1 MSKIQ
6 ISNLQPA
13 GTELFQ
19 VGESFLVALE
29 SIEAHQILGGK
40 KSKKGGSKKS
50 GSKKSGSRKSY
61 RTPVHPPYMYL
72 PYYCPPPP
80 CGCGGSLM
88 P

>member
-6 ISNLQPA
+6 ISNLKPA

-29 SIEAHQILGGK
+29 AVEAHRIQGGK
-40 KSKKGGSKKS
+40 KSKKS
-50 GSKKSGSRKSY
+50 GSKKSGRKKSGSNKSN
-61 RTPVHPPYMYL
+61 RTPVYPPYICL
-72 PYYCPPPP
+72 PCCPPPP

>member
-50 GSKKSGSRKSY
+50 GSKKSGGKKSY
-61 RTPVHPPYMYL
+61 RTPVHL
-72 PYYCPPPP
+72 PCYCPPPP
-80 CGCGGSLM
+80 CDCGISLM

>member
-6 ISNLQPA
+6 ISNLRPA

-19 VGESFLVALE
+19 VSESFLVALE

-50 GSKKSGSRKSY
+50 GSKKSGSKKSY
-61 RTPVHPPYMYL
+61 RTPVYPPYICL
-72 PYYCPPPP
+72 PCCPPPP
-80 CGCGGSLM
+80 CGCGVSLM